1 MFYDQINGNN
11 MNQEQMTNLI
21 QILIKIALLVVV
33 TAFIVMFQKSNT
45 IIFIGLLLFI
55 LYIYFYLHVNLFF
68 LIIVGFGGSFTEAI
82 VICLANDLWTYK
94 EPGLGNIPIWLPLLW
109 SIVGTGVIG
118 LYDLSKLISPN

>member
-21 QILIKIALLVVV
+21 QILIKISLLVVV

-55 LYIYFYLHVNLFF
+55 MTI
-68 LIIVGFGGSFTEAI
+68 
-82 VICLANDLWTYK
+82 
-94 EPGLGNIPIWLPLLW
+94 
-109 SIVGTGVIG
+109 
-118 LYDLSKLISPN
+118 